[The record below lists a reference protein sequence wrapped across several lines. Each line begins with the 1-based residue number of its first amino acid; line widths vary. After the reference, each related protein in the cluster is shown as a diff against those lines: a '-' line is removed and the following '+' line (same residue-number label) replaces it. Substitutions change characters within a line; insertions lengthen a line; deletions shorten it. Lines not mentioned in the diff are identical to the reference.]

1 MGMWRTV
8 SDWSVVVSCW
18 RLFWS
23 CQLLITE
30 MDELMVVQLLE
41 AATPSKKVPFRVV
54 FLAICLSFIHS
65 FYHSLPS
72 FFEVFFFFL
81 VPSSHFH
88 SAAQNWLWRCRIW
101 IGYCS
106 GGLCRRVF
114 QTPDDQ
120 RYVYYVHFLC
130 GFDESELDVEWIQ
143 VVWSDCVL
151 DIYSWSRR
159 VWRNKWVKNSNSHS
173 DAWK

>member
-65 FYHSLPS
+65 FILS
-72 FFEVFFFFL
+72 FSPFFFWSFFFFFGTL
-81 VPSSHFH
+81 FTFSFCCSELTLKM
-88 SAAQNWLWRCRIW
+88 SDLDRILFRGIVSTSVSNPGWSTLRILCTFLMWIWW
-101 IGYCS
+101 IGTWCWMDPS
-106 GGLCRRVF
+106 RLKWLCLG
-114 QTPDDQ
+114 
-120 RYVYYVHFLC
+120 YLFLIPSC
-130 GFDESELDVEWIQ
+130 MAE
-143 VVWSDCVL
+143 
-151 DIYSWSRR
+151 
-159 VWRNKWVKNSNSHS
+159 
-173 DAWK
+173 